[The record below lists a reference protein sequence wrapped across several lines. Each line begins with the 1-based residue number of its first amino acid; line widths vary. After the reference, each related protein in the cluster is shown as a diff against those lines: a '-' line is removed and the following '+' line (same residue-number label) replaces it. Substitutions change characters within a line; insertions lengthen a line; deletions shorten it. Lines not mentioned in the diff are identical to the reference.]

1 MVSLN
6 ILSTRYQANHAVVIV
21 HQMEK
26 VMYIGYRATAG
37 QSNLVADSTLTL
49 RRKGWFSSHNFNE
62 QKTSASSVNNR
73 NYPTNDGVINKF
85 NHGATIG
92 A

>member
-37 QSNLVADSTLTL
+37 QSNLVADSARQGMVFLV
-49 RRKGWFSSHNFNE
+49 
-62 QKTSASSVNNR
+62 A
-73 NYPTNDGVINKF
+73 
-85 NHGATIG
+85 
-92 A
+92 

>member
-1 MVSLN
+1 MAHAMVSLN

-37 QSNLVADSTLTL
+37 QSNLVADSARQGMVFLV
-49 RRKGWFSSHNFNE
+49 
-62 QKTSASSVNNR
+62 A
-73 NYPTNDGVINKF
+73 
-85 NHGATIG
+85 
-92 A
+92 